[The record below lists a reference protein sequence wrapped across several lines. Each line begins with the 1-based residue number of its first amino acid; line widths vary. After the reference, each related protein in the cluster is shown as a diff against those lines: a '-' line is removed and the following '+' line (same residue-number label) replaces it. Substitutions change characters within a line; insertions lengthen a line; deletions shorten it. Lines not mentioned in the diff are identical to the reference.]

1 MLPQWMIAAWLA
13 IASSAVSAA
22 EAVDLR
28 TLLANEEFR
37 RSWQQLMQA
46 EERIPEWI
54 INLDGQS
61 FPMQAL
67 EADGKRYLF
76 GKLCEPERCSG
87 ERLFVL
93 VDWDKDQAHALYV
106 RLPEAMPAD
115 RAPSRHATLR
125 WLGEPDA
132 LLQQV
137 LQEQL
142 AQEADWY

>member
-13 IASSAVSAA
+13 VASSAVSAA

-46 EERIPEWI
+46 EERLPEWI

-76 GKLCEPERCSG
+76 GKLCEPEHCSG

-106 RLPEAMPAD
+106 RLPEAMPSD
-115 RAPSRHATLR
+115 RAPSEHATLR